1 MFYGEV
7 EYWLYLHFSYS
18 DSALYRSEWNE
29 KLDGFFKKYNLGNG
43 RYEKN
48 YVDILID
55 RIDYKN
61 LDTKEKMEIIRRDA
75 KEYLRNRIGR

>member
-1 MFYGEV
+1 M
-7 EYWLYLHFSYS
+7 
-18 DSALYRSEWNE
+18 
-29 KLDGFFKKYNLGNG
+29 
-43 RYEKN
+43 
-48 YVDILID
+48 DILID